1 MGLDIFFFR
10 RNRNKNAEVEAEEV
24 AYFRKINFLV
34 RFFGDRGFDIPKQ
47 TPLEITKGMCEEL
60 AERCRTVLNDV
71 TTCKELL
78 PTMSGFF
85 FGSTDYNNYY
95 IHDVEEVLK
104 ELENNILPA
113 FDNLQDTEYITFET
127 WY

>member
-1 MGLDIFFFR
+1 MGLDIFFLR
-10 RNRNKNAEVEAEEV
+10 RNRNKNIKAEEV
-24 AYFRKINFLV
+24 SYFRKVNFLV
-34 RFFGDRGFDIPKQ
+34 RFFGDKGFDIENQ
-47 TPLEITKGMCEEL
+47 TPLKITKGMCEEL

-71 TTCKELL
+71 TTCKKLL

-85 FGSTDYNNYY
+85 FGSIAYDKYY
-95 IHDVEEVLK
+95 MQDVEDVLNK
-104 ELENNILPA
+104 LENNILPA

>member
-10 RNRNKNAEVEAEEV
+10 RNRNKNIDAEEV
-24 AYFRKINFLV
+24 SYFRKVNFLV
-34 RFFGDRGFDIPKQ
+34 RFFGDKGFNIAEQ
-47 TPLEITKGMCEEL
+47 IPLEITKGMCEEL
-60 AERCRTVLNDV
+60 VKRCRTVLNDV

-78 PTMSGFF
+78 PTMDGFF
-85 FGSTDYNNYY
+85 FGSTAYDKYY
-95 IHDVEEVLK
+95 IQDVEEVLK
-104 ELENNILPA
+104 KLETNILPA

>member
-10 RNRNKNAEVEAEEV
+10 RNRNKEVEAEEI
-24 AYFRKINFLV
+24 AYFRKVNFLV
-34 RFFGDRGFDIPKQ
+34 RFFDDRGFNTEEQI
-47 TPLEITKGMCEEL
+47 PLEITKEMCEEL
-60 AERCRTVLNDV
+60 LERCRTVLDDV

-78 PTMSGFF
+78 PTMDGFF
-85 FGSTDYNNYY
+85 FGSTAYNNYY
-95 IHDVEEVLK
+95 IQDI
-104 ELENNILPA
+104 ELVVQKLEKNILPA

>member
-10 RNRNKNAEVEAEEV
+10 RNRNGNVEAEEI
-24 AYFRKINFLV
+24 AYFRKVNFLV
-34 RFFGDRGFDIPKQ
+34 RFFGERGFDIPEQ

-60 AERCRTVLNDV
+60 LERCRAVLEDV

-78 PTMSGFF
+78 PTMDGFF
-85 FGSTDYNNYY
+85 FGSTAYDNYY
-95 IHDVEEVLK
+95 IQDIELVVHK
-104 ELENNILPA
+104 LENNILPA

>member
-10 RNRNKNAEVEAEEV
+10 RNRNKNIDAEEV
-24 AYFRKINFLV
+24 SYFRKVNFLV
-34 RFFGDRGFDIPKQ
+34 RFFGDKGFDIEEQ

-60 AERCRTVLNDV
+60 AERCRTVLNDI
-71 TTCKELL
+71 TTCEELL
-78 PTMSGFF
+78 PTMDGFF
-85 FGSTDYNNYY
+85 FGSIAYDNYY
-95 IHDVEEVLK
+95 IHDVEEVLEK
-104 ELENNILPA
+104 LKTSILPA

>member
-10 RNRNKNAEVEAEEV
+10 RNRSKEIGAEEI
-24 AYFRKINFLV
+24 AYFRKVNFLV
-34 RFFGDRGFDIPKQ
+34 RFFDDKGFNTEEQI
-47 TPLEITKGMCEEL
+47 PLEITKEMCKEL
-60 AERCRTVLNDV
+60 EERCRTVLEDI
-71 TTCKELL
+71 TKCKKLL

-85 FGSTDYNNYY
+85 FGSTDYDNYY

-104 ELENNILPA
+104 ELETNILPA

>member
-10 RNRNKNAEVEAEEV
+10 RNRSKEIGAEEI
-24 AYFRKINFLV
+24 AYFRKVNFLV
-34 RFFGDRGFDIPKQ
+34 RFFGDKGFDIENQ
-47 TPLEITKGMCEEL
+47 TPLKITKGMCEEL

-71 TTCKELL
+71 TTCKKLL

-85 FGSTDYNNYY
+85 FGSIAYDKYY
-95 IHDVEEVLK
+95 MQDVEDVLNK
-104 ELENNILPA
+104 LENNILPA